1 MIVSP
6 NNLLSASVSP
16 PLEPSSLLAQVDITP
31 LGNFVEEMS
40 RTLGAFLPSL
50 IWAIVIL
57 IAGWIVA
64 TVAASLVKNVLQR
77 TTLDDRLTNMVM
89 GQSGDRD
96 VPIEQWVATAVYWII
111 MIFTL
116 VAFLNALNL
125 EVVSEPLNEF
135 LQEIF
140 QYLPRIGGAILLLA
154 VAWATATIVK
164 VLVTQGLARFNLDDR
179 LSEQMGGDARSP
191 IMVNESIGNILYWFI
206 FLLFIPLILS
216 ALDLPGLLEPIEGLI
231 EQFLQA
237 IPRIL
242 TAGII
247 LVVGWFIARIVRD
260 IVTNLLHATQAD
272 SIGSRFG
279 LASTE
284 ATEGISLSK
293 LAGTIVFVLILI
305 PAVVAALNELDID
318 AISGPAIAMLEL
330 ILETIPQIIMA
341 GVVLVVAY
349 VVGRFVGDL
358 VTSLLRSVGFDNIFS
373 ILGLPEL
380 TTTPQPPVYPDT
392 SPGAIGTQPDV
403 YPTGQPEVRVEEAGR
418 SPADIAGL
426 ITLVAIVLFGAITA
440 TEILGFATL
449 TQIVQAILR
458 ISARVLSGLVVF
470 AVGLYFANL
479 AFRLIRSMGGG
490 QANFL
495 AQAAR
500 IAIITLVG
508 AMGLQQMG
516 VATDIV
522 NLAFGLLL
530 GAISVAIAIAFGLGG
545 RDLAAEQMREWLN
558 AFKQR

>member
-1 MIVSP
+1 
-6 NNLLSASVSP
+6 
-16 PLEPSSLLAQVDITP
+16 
-31 LGNFVEEMS
+31 MS

-64 TVAASLVKNVLQR
+64 TVAASLIKNLLLR

-89 GQSGDRD
+89 GQSTDRD

-140 QYLPRIGGAILLLA
+140 QYLPRIGGALLLLA

-164 VLVTQGLARFNLDDR
+164 VLVTQGLSRFNLDDR
-179 LSEQMGGDARSP
+179 LSEQMGGDTSSP
-191 IMVNESIGNILYWFI
+191 FMVNESIGNILYWFI

-247 LVVGWFIARIVRD
+247 LAVGWFIARIVRD

-272 SIGSRFG
+272 SIGARFG

-380 TTTPQPPVYPDT
+380 TTTPSTTIYPDAA
-392 SPGAIGTQPDV
+392 PGVGTQPDV

-426 ITLVAIVLFGAITA
+426 VTLVAIVLFGAITA

>member
-1 MIVSP
+1 M
-6 NNLLSASVSP
+6 SP
-16 PLEPSSLLAQVDITP
+16 PLEPSPLLAQVDITP

-64 TVAASLVKNVLQR
+64 TVAASLVKNLLLR

-89 GQSGDRD
+89 GQSSDRD
-96 VPIEQWVATAVYWII
+96 VPIEQWVATGVYWII

-140 QYLPRIGGAILLLA
+140 QYLPRIGGALLLLA

-164 VLVTQGLARFNLDDR
+164 VLVTQGLSRFNLDDR
-179 LSEQMGGDARSP
+179 LSEQMGEGGSSP
-191 IMVNESIGNILYWFI
+191 FMVNESIGNILYWFI

-272 SIGSRFG
+272 SIGARFG

-380 TTTPQPPVYPDT
+380 TTTPPTTVYPDAA
-392 SPGAIGTQPDV
+392 PGVGTQPDV

-426 ITLVAIVLFGAITA
+426 VTLVAIVLFGAITA

-500 IAIITLVG
+500 VAIITLVG